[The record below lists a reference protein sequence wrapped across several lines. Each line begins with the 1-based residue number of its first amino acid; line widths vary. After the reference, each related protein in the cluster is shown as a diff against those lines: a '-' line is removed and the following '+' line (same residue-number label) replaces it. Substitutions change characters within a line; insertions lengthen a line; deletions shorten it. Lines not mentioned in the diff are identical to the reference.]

1 MAVMF
6 SKLCTETKQR
16 ALSLYPMKLISLEN
30 VKTPVIKKKKK
41 QFALQNYS
49 CIIVCLYFVGY
60 SKMICECAELMLKLH
75 SIG

>member
-30 VKTPVIKKKKK
+30 VKTHVIKKKKK
-41 QFALQNYS
+41 TVCIAKLFSYYS
-49 CIIVCLYFVGY
+49 VFVH
-60 SKMICECAELMLKLH
+60 CRL
-75 SIG
+75 